1 MKIFSNARLL
11 DEKFASEMNK
21 FFNKEETTQQN
32 CDFEPPSVENFILPK
47 SNFHIEEEPESI
59 EEIENS
65 VSDEHSEILAENS
78 LVQSPPKPTF
88 MVNFVIFF
96 SICEKYYLSA
106 TKTS

>member
-1 MKIFSNARLL
+1 MKIFPNARLL

-32 CDFEPPSVENFILPK
+32 CDLEPPCVENFILPK
-47 SNFHIEEEPESI
+47 SKFHIEEEPESI

-65 VSDEHSEILAENS
+65 LSEENSEILAENS

-88 MVNFVIFF
+88 MVNFVIFS
-96 SICEKYYLSA
+96 SICKKYYLSA